1 MSSIPLANTQFEPI
15 QGSALVSIA
24 GVTRLAGGDAAGN
37 AGAAV
42 PPGAHLVFI
51 DSQVQ
56 DASSIAQSLPAGTQV
71 VMLDASQDGLA
82 QMAAYVA
89 GRQGFESISLFSHGG
104 PGAVQA
110 GSAWLTSATV
120 SAHADDLR
128 VIGQAL
134 TEQGDLLFYGCK
146 VGAGSEGQALLDSIA
161 AITAADG
168 AASGDNTGAA
178 ALGGNWNLE
187 RSTGAIEA
195 AGLADAAALAGF
207 STLLA
212 APTYETFDGVVLD
225 DGQQTLVPTGQSFQV
240 NGWTLSI
247 LGRDGNNDAQGLMAV
262 TNQSN
267 TTGLANNAGDKA
279 MVFSGQYD
287 NSPGNAAAVLKSTTG
302 EEFSLQSITLENFT
316 SNGDDYTLVGYRNG
330 VQVAGAKIDFQ
341 VASPLSGGS
350 VVSVT
355 GRPWT
360 ALDEIRIVRT
370 NGQTDISI
378 AVDDIAVSMAGPINA
393 APVIGSIN
401 GDAVTFTE
409 KGSPVLLDAGSDAVV
424 TDTDNANFDG
434 GKLSFIIVT
443 NNVWAQD
450 TLAIVNQGTGAGQI
464 GVSGNTVLYGGV
476 AIGTFS
482 GGSLNSPLEVSLN
495 SNATAQATQALVRSV
510 EYNNT
515 DANDPLT
522 YLRTVQV
529 TLHDGVDAT
538 SAGAN
543 IALQVQAVNDVP
555 TLTGNAL
562 SPTYTENGSGVALF
576 NVSALSAVESGQR
589 FKSLVL
595 SVNQV
600 SDGASEVLHID
611 GTNVAL
617 THANTLSTATN
628 GMQVSV
634 SLSGGVAT
642 VTLTKGSPYVN
653 ASALQTLLNGITYR
667 NSSEN
672 PTAGTRVATLQQ
684 VQDDGG
690 NANGGADTT
699 VVSLASTVTV
709 VAVNDAPVVTTSG
722 GSAAFTAGDNTASTP
737 VVIDSGLTLSDVDH
751 TTLATAKVK
760 VAGNFGAGQDVL
772 SFVNSNAGLF
782 GNITGTYNAGTGELA
797 LASAGATATLAQ
809 WQSALRAVTY
819 TDTAVTPNTATRT
832 ISFEA
837 NDGATPSVLATR
849 TVTVA
854 AVDQTPVLSTSAGT
868 TAYTEGQS
876 GVAIDGGLAVS
887 DLDNATLSS
896 ATVRITNNHHAAEDR
911 LQFVNS
917 NAVTFGNI
925 VGSYDSATGT
935 LTLASAGS
943 TATLAQW
950 QAALRVVTYSN
961 TSADPSQD
969 VRTISFVVNDGS
981 KASATGFRLV
991 SVAPVAP
998 EPPEPPASVVD
1009 GVPVTS
1015 APGDGGSV
1023 VITIP
1028 VVPSSRPDSSAT
1040 PNPTLADIP
1049 LVKGPDGHAIV
1060 QVGVPA
1066 GVGLQAEGL
1075 PNAVTG
1081 TSALAELGL
1090 RIERLAAGNTEL
1102 TNEGQVFY
1110 ASMAPSEP
1118 LTVQTIKV
1126 TTGLGFDPKVP
1137 LVISGSTLAAD
1148 GKQAV
1153 ILDARALP
1161 AGSLVQVDN
1170 IDFIA
1175 IVGAVR
1181 VVGGQGQNVASGDG
1195 SSQWIV
1201 LGADDDVLHGGGG
1214 DDVVGSRGG
1223 EDRLYGDA
1231 GNDVI
1236 VGGKGHDHLEG
1247 GTGNDVLIGGP
1258 SDAGTWQ
1265 FALAADGKLQV
1276 DYVASQAL
1284 LSELPQASMSVDLQ
1298 GAAVI
1303 DPRLALMGH
1312 DYGKL
1317 ETTSLLFKALTGQL
1331 PTLEAMNALTGPAL
1345 SRSELLQGAW
1355 NWFEGTLP
1363 ASASTADKA
1372 KALITQ
1378 ALGAPQATAQN
1389 VKIAVDF
1396 LGQGGT
1402 WDQALDFLVHLPQV
1416 KASITTQTAFGAQ
1429 LSLVQSA
1436 VLSEAGWSAESGNDT
1451 LVAGTGNDVLIGGGG
1466 SDMLDGGEGTDMAV
1480 FFGTLQQYRFT
1491 LQANAANGQ
1500 QEVLVRDI
1508 ASGDVDT
1515 LRSIELLQIG
1525 GQAYRTPVAP
1535 PGATEY
1541 PMEGH
1546 LDAVGA
1552 AQIALVGLPVF

>member
-1 MSSIPLANTQFEPI
+1 M
-15 QGSALVSIA
+15 VSTA

-161 AITAADG
+161 AITAADV

-195 AGLADAAALAGF
+195 AGLPDAAALAGF

-225 DGQQTLVPTGQSFQV
+225 DGQQTTVPQGQSFQV

-262 TNQSN
+262 TNQSS
-267 TTGLANNAGDKA
+267 TTTLADNNNDKA
-279 MVFSGQYD
+279 MVFSGPYD
-287 NSPGNAAAVLKSTTG
+287 NTFGNAAAVLKSTTG
-302 EEFSLQSITLENFT
+302 EEFSLQSITVENFASSGT
-316 SNGDDYTLVGYRNG
+316 DYSLVGYRNG

-393 APVIGSIN
+393 APVIGNIN

-434 GKLSFIIVT
+434 GKLSFSIVT

-482 GGSLNSPLEVSLN
+482 GGSLNSPLEISLN

-543 IALQVQAVNDVP
+543 IALQVQAVNDAP
-555 TLTGNAL
+555 TLTGSAL

-595 SVNQV
+595 TVNQV
-600 SDGASEVLHID
+600 SDGASEVLRID

-634 SLSGGVAT
+634 SVSGGVAT

-667 NSSEN
+667 NGSEH
-672 PTAGTRVATLQQ
+672 PTAGTRVVTLHQ

-690 NANGGADTT
+690 TANAGADTT
-699 VVSLASTVTV
+699 LVSLASTVTV
-709 VAVNDAPVVTTSG
+709 AAVNDAPIVTTSG
-722 GSAAFTAGDNTASTP
+722 GSAAFAAGDNTASTP
-737 VVIDSGLTLSDVDH
+737 VAIDSGLTLSDVDH
-751 TTLATAKVK
+751 TTLATATVK
-760 VAGNFGAGQDVL
+760 VAGNFSAGQDVL
-772 SFVNSNAGLF
+772 AFVNGNAGLF
-782 GNITGTYNAGTGELA
+782 GNITGTYNAGTGVLE

-809 WQSALRAVTY
+809 WQSALRGVTY
-819 TDTAVTPNTATRT
+819 TNTAVTPGTAART

-837 NDGATPSVLATR
+837 NDGVTPSALATR
-849 TVTVA
+849 TVTVT

-876 GVAIDGGLAVS
+876 GVVIDGGLAVS
-887 DLDNATLSS
+887 DLDNATLAA

-917 NAVTFGNI
+917 NAATFGNI
-925 VGSYDSATGT
+925 AASYDSATGT
-935 LTLASAGS
+935 LTLASGGAI
-943 TATLAQW
+943 ATLAQW
-950 QAALRVVTYSN
+950 QAALRAVTYSN
-961 TSADPSQD
+961 TSADPLQD

-981 KASATGFRLV
+981 KASAAGARLV

-998 EPPEPPASVVD
+998 EPPEPPASNLVD

-1028 VVPSSRPDSSAT
+1028 VVPSSRPDSVAT
-1040 PNPTLADIP
+1040 PNPALADIP
-1049 LVKGPDGHAIV
+1049 LVKGPDGHPIV
-1060 QVGVPA
+1060 QVGVPV

-1075 PNAVTG
+1075 PIAVTG
-1081 TSALAELGL
+1081 TAALAELGL

-1102 TNEGQVFY
+1102 TNNGQVFY
-1110 ASMAPSEP
+1110 ASMDPSEP

-1126 TTGLGFDPKVP
+1126 TTGAGFDPKVP

-1175 IVGAVR
+1175 VVGAVR

-1214 DDVVGSRGG
+1214 DDVVGSQGG
-1223 EDRLYGDA
+1223 NDRLYGDA

-1236 VGGKGHDHLEG
+1236 VGGKGDDHLEG

-1265 FALAADGKLQV
+1265 FALAGDGRLHV
-1276 DYVASQAL
+1276 GYVASQAL
-1284 LSELPQASMSVDLQ
+1284 LSELPQASLSVNLQ

-1303 DPRLALMGH
+1303 DPRLALLGH

-1331 PTLEAMNALTGPAL
+1331 PTLEAMNALTGTAW
-1345 SRSELLQGAW
+1345 SRSDLLQGAW

-1363 ASASTADKA
+1363 ANASTADKA
-1372 KALITQ
+1372 QALITQ
-1378 ALGAPQATAQN
+1378 TLGGPQATAQN
-1389 VKIAVDF
+1389 LKIAVDF

-1402 WDQALDFLVHLPQV
+1402 WAQALDFLVHLPQV
-1416 KASITTQTAFGAQ
+1416 MASITTQTASGAQ
-1429 LSLVQSA
+1429 LSLVQNA

-1451 LVAGTGNDVLIGGGG
+1451 LIAGTGNDVLIGGGG

-1480 FFGTLQQYRFT
+1480 FIGTLQQYRFT
-1491 LQANAANGQ
+1491 LQTNATGQ
-1500 QEVLVRDI
+1500 QEVLVRDT

-1552 AQIALVGLPVF
+1552 AEIALVGLPAF